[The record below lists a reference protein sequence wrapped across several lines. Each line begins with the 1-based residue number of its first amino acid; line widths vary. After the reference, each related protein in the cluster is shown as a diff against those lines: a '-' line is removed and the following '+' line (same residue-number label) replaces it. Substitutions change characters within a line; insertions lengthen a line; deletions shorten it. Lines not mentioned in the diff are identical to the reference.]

1 MTRPLYF
8 DGSNTLQQMSDAQL
22 DRLCYYLAV
31 AYAAQ
36 LNASGNGSVNLAATG
51 TALGGTA
58 NQRKIAQTATVTRI
72 VNDGIIQ
79 TYPAYPGTASQTVA
93 NYAPYQVQT
102 IPSAPSDATFNSS
115 GYVYTDGSN
124 NLQVE
129 NTDAGLY
136 AEVLAQT
143 IADIQSG
150 HEVGSYRVA
159 TSTPTSGGAGTW
171 VSKGTFF
178 QDTTWSAGTTTYNY
192 YLKTGLTTVP
202 GSDVFPVGIDTADN
216 NLKQRPIGN
225 SDPLVANVLLPMLTR
240 RMSSG
245 LYYDV
250 ANTLSGVN
258 KGTFVDTWQTGV
270 TNTQSF
276 VNPYYNSTS
285 TPSGSAV
292 VRVTKYFQMV

>member
-36 LNASGNGSVNLAATG
+36 LNASGNGYVNVG
-51 TALGGTA
+51 VGGTSIGSA
-58 NQRKIAQTATVTRI
+58 VNQVKTVQTNTVTRI
-72 VNDGIIQ
+72 LNDGIIQ
-79 TYPAYPGTASQTVA
+79 TYPAYPGTGTSTVA
-93 NYAPYQVQT
+93 TYNYYQDRGV
-102 IPSAPSDATFNSS
+102 PAAPSDATFNSS

-129 NTDAGLY
+129 NTDAGIY
-136 AEVLAQT
+136 AEILAQT

-159 TSTPTSGGAGTW
+159 TTTPTSGGAGTW

-178 QDTTWSAGTTTYNY
+178 SDTTYSAGTTTYNY

-202 GSDVFPVGIDTADN
+202 GSNVYPVGLDTSDN

-225 SDPLVANVLLPMLTR
+225 ADALVANVLLPMLTR

-245 LYYDV
+245 LYYTV
-250 ANTLSGVN
+250 STTSAGTN
-258 KGTFVDTWQTGV
+258 KGSFTDTWQTGV

-276 VNPYYNSTS
+276 DGTYYRSTS
-285 TPSGSAV
+285 TPSGAAV
-292 VRVTKYFQMV
+292 VRATYYFYIS

>member
-36 LNASGNGSVNLAATG
+36 LNAGGNGYVNLAATG
-51 TALGGTA
+51 TAIGGTT
-58 NQRKIAQTATVTRI
+58 NQRKIPQTNTVTRI
-72 VNDGIIQ
+72 VNDGVIQ
-79 TYPAYPGTASQTVA
+79 TYPAYPGTATQSVA
-93 NYAPYQVQT
+93 SYAPYQQRA
-102 IPSAPSDATFNSS
+102 IPSAPSAATFNAD

-129 NTDAGLY
+129 STDAGIY

-143 IADIQSG
+143 IADIRSG

-178 QDTTWSAGTTTYNY
+178 QDTTYTAGTTTYNY

-202 GSDVFPVGIDTADN
+202 GTNTYPVGIDTSDN
-216 NLKQRPIGN
+216 NLKQRPITN

-245 LYYDV
+245 LYYSV
-250 ANTLSGVN
+250 ASSLTGVN
-258 KGTFVDTWQTGV
+258 KGTFTDTYQTGV

-276 VNPYYNSTS
+276 DGTYYRSTS
-285 TPSGSAV
+285 TPSGSAS